1 MLKYFTFIE
10 HVKEKKT
17 NRGGHITFSL
27 GEMEDIKKAKKPGKR
42 EEEKD
47 QRPCLGASSKHVDPV
62 LLPEV
67 ALELMKHQAPQ
78 PSPGEHPA

>member
-1 MLKYFTFIE
+1 M
-10 HVKEKKT
+10 KEKKT

-47 QRPCLGASSKHVDPV
+47 PRPCLGASSKHVDPV